1 MTGLSDYFLTSL
13 LAYGAWALGLVTML
27 SGIGFPVPATMTLL
41 AAGAFV
47 QQGMLNWQSAAVLA
61 ICGAILGDN
70 ISYLIGR
77 FGGAMA
83 PPRVRASQAWQKAEF
98 IFRRWGALAIFL
110 SRFLITPLA
119 LPINLMAG
127 STRYAMW
134 RYAGIVVVGEI
145 VWVIMFVSGGYL
157 FADRWEALNSVV
169 RDLSGLL
176 VGAALFIVSGV
187 YLLHRAWRGQRLVSK

>member
-1 MTGLSDYFLTSL
+1 MI
-13 LAYGAWALGLVTML
+13 

-47 QQGMLNWQSAAVLA
+47 QQGMLNWQSATVLA
-61 ICGAILGDN
+61 ICGAIIGDN

-83 PPRVRASQAWQKAEF
+83 SSRVRTSKSWQKAEF
-98 IFRRWGALAIFL
+98 TFRRWGALAIFL
-110 SRFLITPLA
+110 SRFLITPLS

-127 STRYAMW
+127 GTRYAMW
-134 RYAGIVVVGEI
+134 RYAGIVVAGEI

-157 FADRWEALNSVV
+157 FADRWEALSSVV
-169 RDLSGLL
+169 SDLSGMF
-176 VGAALFIVSGV
+176 VGIALFVVSGG
-187 YLLHRAWRGQRLVSK
+187 YLLHRSWRGRHQVPK